1 MRSIIHPHRNPSR
14 DDRHGTSV
22 PAEELI
28 FYVALCVVGA
38 LPVASPIAR
47 GGAFG
52 VEPTLGLMMVIAGI
66 AGLVS
71 AWRGAHDQPCR

>member
-1 MRSIIHPHRNPSR
+1 MRSIIHPYRNPSPH
-14 DDRHGTSV
+14 DRRWTSV

-38 LPVASPIAR
+38 IPVASPIAQ

-52 VEPTLGLMMVIAGI
+52 VEPTIGLMMVIAGI
-66 AGLVS
+66 AGLFS
-71 AWRGAHDQPCR
+71 AWRVARDQPCR